1 MNTLWSERWRETLK
15 REERLEGSLYSYT
28 PLLIAHVAGLTKTGR
43 INLED
48 KWKMTCQR
56 YGVLLCS
63 ECAKIHG
70 GKRWKKW
77 QSQKGGPSSEDL
89 KTKSDKGSWNYQ
101 CLNLRQIKFVQQCLI
116 QCLLQRQEHLL
127 LHAQGLQ
134 LQINDLKFFVCIVFH

>member
-48 KWKMTCQR
+48 KWKMTCQ
-56 YGVLLCS
+56 
-63 ECAKIHG
+63 
-70 GKRWKKW
+70 RWKKW